1 MGRIL
6 AILGVGVLAV
16 LAVGLAW
23 FALQPPAPPKPAGP
37 APFARPAEPPPRRQ
51 LAAEIERLGRS
62 IDGEVGISVVDIS
75 GGWGT
80 SWNGDKL
87 LPQQSV
93 AKLWAT
99 LALLDGVDH
108 GLISPTETVTITKAD
123 LSIFNQP
130 LRDRVGDAGLAISL
144 EGLMENALTLSDNA
158 ANEALVRR
166 VGGPWAVQA
175 VLAAKNLGPDIRFG
189 PGEREL
195 QTHAAGLPGW
205 RPEYSFGRVFWED
218 REALPPEVRLKAL
231 KAYLVDPPDGARPD
245 AIADALA
252 RLWRGE
258 LLSPAGTQRMLALM
272 SRAITG
278 PARLSGGLAPGWRY
292 AHKTGT
298 GQVDG
303 QLATGFND
311 VGLLTGPGGR
321 TFAVVVMIGQT
332 HAPVPERQALMQGVT
347 RAVIA
352 YAQAQPA
359 PAAMTPPSAPASS
372 APSP

>member
-6 AILGVGVLAV
+6 AMVGVGVLAV
-16 LAVGLAW
+16 LAAGLAW
-23 FALQPPAPPKPAGP
+23 FALQPAPP
-37 APFARPAEPPPRRQ
+37 PPPALPPPAVLASTPARDQ
-51 LAAEIERLGRS
+51 LTAEIARLGQS
-62 IDGEVGISVVDIS
+62 IDGETGIAVVDIS

-108 GLISPTETVTITKAD
+108 GRISPTEAVVITKAD

-130 LRDRVGDAGLAISL
+130 LRDRVGDGGLAISL
-144 EGLMENALTLSDNA
+144 QSLMEHALTLSDNA

-195 QTHAAGLPGW
+195 QIEAAGLPGW
-205 RPEYSFGRVFWED
+205 KPEYSFGRAFWVD
-218 REALPPEVRLKAL
+218 REALPPDRRLAAL
-231 KAYLVDPPDGARPD
+231 KAYLADPPDGATPD
-245 AIADALA
+245 ALADALA
-252 RLWRGE
+252 RLYRGE
-258 LLSPAGTQRMLALM
+258 LLSPAGTQRMLSLM
-272 SRAITG
+272 AHAITG
-278 PARLSGGLAPGWRY
+278 PERLSGGLSPGWRY

-298 GQVDG
+298 GQVDE

-311 VGLLTGPGGR
+311 VGLLTGPDGR
-321 TFAVVVMIGQT
+321 TYVVVVLIGQT
-332 HAPVPERQALMQGVT
+332 TAPVKTRQAMMQAVT

-352 YAQAQPA
+352 YSEGSRGEGLGISQPL
-359 PAAMTPPSAPASS
+359 